1 MLDLDNVG
9 AERREDLRAVRTGQ
23 RARQIEHPD
32 ALEGCESPSGRSR
45 YRSGFPLW
53 SAAAGLTA

>member
-1 MLDLDNVG
+1 MLDLDHVG
-9 AERREDLRAVRTGQ
+9 AERREDLSAVRTGQ

-32 ALEGCESPSGRSR
+32 ALEGMKARQAAHAIDR
-45 YRSGFPLW
+45 ALPLW